1 MHQIQTTVVAID
13 AALSQAADANPIFL
27 STTDKAAALLAL
39 TRLEARIAELRLRV
53 MAASQDVAEEIGAR
67 DVASWLV
74 AQEVV
79 DSRAAHAALALARGL
94 EQRPLVRAGLAA
106 GRFSLEHARVILDGI
121 TALPEDLP
129 TDVVERAEA
138 HLCDLAGQHRPKDLR
153 HLAHHLLEVVAPEIA
168 EAAEADAIRRLEETA
183 HAKATLS
190 ISDHGDG
197 MTRIH
202 AIVPEAVGERLRTLL
217 EAFAQPRV
225 AALEAD
231 GKVRP
236 RNRLFADAFAQVLEC
251 VPGDGVPAHGGD
263 ATAVIVTIPIEYLHS
278 ELGIAQLGDTKVP
291 AGEAR
296 RLACTAAIIPYVLGG
311 ISEPLDLGRARR
323 LFSPAQHKALK
334 VRDRHC
340 RAEGCTVP
348 ATWCDAHHD
357 NPWSRG
363 GPTDLTNAALLCGH
377 HHRKAHDTTYET
389 IRLANGDYRYRRKI
403 KTPLRDLRGLAS

>member
-1 MHQIQTTVVAID
+1 D
-13 AALSQAADANPIFL
+13 AALSQAVDANPIFL

-39 TRLEARIAELRLRV
+39 TRLEARLAELRLRV
-53 MAASQDVAEEIGAR
+53 MAASRDVAEEIGAR

-94 EQRPLVRAGLAA
+94 EGRPVVRAALAE
-106 GRFSLEHARVILDGI
+106 GRFGVKHARVILDGLA
-121 TALPEDLP
+121 ALPDDLP
-129 TDVVERAEA
+129 DGVIEKAEA

-153 HLAHHLLEVVAPEIA
+153 HLTHHLLEVVAPEIA
-168 EAAEADAIRRLEETA
+168 EAAEAQAIRRLEEAA

-236 RNRLFADAFAQVLEC
+236 RNRLFADAFAQLLEC
-251 VPGDGVPAHGGD
+251 VRGDGVPAHGGD
-263 ATAVIVTIPIEYLHS
+263 TTTIIVAIPLDQLRS
-278 ELGIAQLGDTKVP
+278 ELGTASLGQTP
-291 AGEAR
+291 ISAGETR

-311 ISEPLDLGRARR
+311 KSEPLDLGRARR

-389 IRLANGDYRYRRKI
+389 IRLPSGDYRFRRRVQ
-403 KTPLRDLRGLAS
+403 TPRLDLRGLAS

>member
-27 STTDKAAALLAL
+27 STTDKTAALLAL
-39 TRLEARIAELRLRV
+39 TRLEAQLAELRLRV

-74 AQEVV
+74 AQEVA
-79 DSRAAHAALALARGL
+79 DSRPAHAALALARGL
-94 EQRPLVRAGLAA
+94 EQRPVVRAALAD
-106 GRFSLEHARVILDGI
+106 GRFGVEHARVILGGI
-121 TALPEDLP
+121 AALPEDLP
-129 TDVVERAEA
+129 TDVVARAEA
-138 HLCDLAGQHRPKDLR
+138 HLCDLATQHRPKDLR
-153 HLAHHLLEVVAPEIA
+153 HLASHLLEVVAPEIA
-168 EAAEADAIRRLEETA
+168 EAAEAEAIHRLEEAA
-183 HAKATLS
+183 HAKASLT

-202 AIVPEAVGERLRTLL
+202 ALVPEAVGERLRTLL

-236 RNRLFADAFAQVLEC
+236 RNRLFADAFAQLLEC
-251 VPGDGVPAHGGD
+251 VNGDGVPAHGGD
-263 ATAVIVTIPIEYLHS
+263 ATAVIVTIPLDQLRS
-278 ELGIAQLGDTKVP
+278 ELGTAQLGDTNVP

-311 ISEPLDLGRARR
+311 RSEPLDLGRARR

-334 VRDRHC
+334 IRDRHC

-348 ATWCDAHHD
+348 ATWCDAHHE
-357 NPWSRG
+357 NPWSLG

-377 HHRKAHDTTYET
+377 HHRRAHDPTYET
-389 IRLANGDYRYRRKI
+389 IRLANGDYRYRRR
-403 KTPLRDLRGLAS
+403 TTTLLHHRR

>member
-13 AALSQAADANPIFL
+13 AALSQAVDANPIFL
-27 STTDKAAALLAL
+27 STTDKAATILDLRRLRA
-39 TRLEARIAELRLRV
+39 RLEELELRVL
-53 MAASQDVAEEIGAR
+53 ASAQDVAEEIGAR

-74 AQEVV
+74 AQEVA
-79 DSRAAHAALALARGL
+79 DSRPAHVALALARGL
-94 EQRPLVRAGLAA
+94 EGRPVVRAGLAA
-106 GRFSLEHARVILDGI
+106 GRISVEHARVILDGLA
-121 TALPEDLP
+121 ALPEDLP
-129 TDVVERAEA
+129 AEVLDRAEA
-138 HLCDLAGQHRPKDLR
+138 HLCDLATQHRPTDLR
-153 HLAHHLLEVVAPEIA
+153 RLANHLLEIVAPEIA
-168 EAAEADAIRRLEETA
+168 EAAEAEAIRRLEEAA
-183 HAKATLS
+183 HAKATLT
-190 ISDHGDG
+190 ISDHGNG

-202 AIVPEAVGERLRTLL
+202 ALIPEAVGERLHTLL

-225 AALEAD
+225 AALETD

-236 RNRLFADAFAQVLEC
+236 RNRLFADAFAQLLEC

-263 ATAVIVTIPIEYLHS
+263 TTAVIVTIPIEYLHS
-278 ELGIAQLGDTKVP
+278 ELGIAQLGDTNVP

-311 ISEPLDLGRARR
+311 QSEPLDLGRARR

-334 VRDRHC
+334 IRDRHC

-348 ATWCDAHHD
+348 ATWCDAHHE

-377 HHRKAHDTTYET
+377 HHRKAHDPTYET
-389 IRLANGDYRYRRKI
+389 IRLPSGDYRYRRKI
-403 KTPLRDLRGLAS
+403 QTSLHARR